1 MQILRLF
8 GQEVEPFDQI
18 AGRGTDDGEDPLAA
32 LLTGV

>member
-32 LLTGV
+32 LLIGV